1 MNHRKIASWVTY
13 ALFPMSVCSWA
24 AENSQYTFD
33 ESLFLGGDFG
43 KGLKRFNAD
52 NNTPAGKYSVDIYL
66 NGRFIQRDSVD
77 FVNNLAQ
84 KESEPCL
91 SREFYVQSGVNE
103 SALPQGDELAK
114 SQCKSPETLLKG
126 ASWSFDQPRL
136 RLDLYIPQA
145 LLTRSPRDAVPV
157 ESWDA
162 GESLMFLNYS
172 TNYYQSR
179 YRSGSGG
186 TSQYGFLGLKSG
198 INLGLWQLRQQSSA
212 TYSQSP
218 SRSRYQWQSLQTY
231 MQRPIAALDSNLM
244 IGQSYS
250 GGSLFGSMA
259 YNGVKLE
266 TDQRMWPQSR
276 RGYAPEIRGTA
287 QTNARVVVS
296 QNGRTIYE
304 TNVPQ
309 GPFVIDDLSSTHYE
323 GDLKVEIIEVDG
335 RSSTF
340 TVPFSAV
347 PDSMRPGV
355 SRYNA
360 VVGRARDYGDTQNL
374 FGDFT
379 YERGISNSFTGNLG
393 LRIADD
399 YQAILAGGVWSH
411 WLGAFGLNT
420 TWSHAQIDDNQS
432 QSGWRVQASYSR
444 TFDYTG
450 TNVALAGYRYS
461 TEGYRELSDVLGE
474 RASKK
479 HGSNNVFKSDTL
491 NQRNQFTAMINQ
503 SLGDYGSLYL
513 SGSVMDYYD
522 NQSRNT
528 QLQVGYSN
536 SWKNIS
542 YNLAISRQQSVYR
555 NQIDMD
561 GSEQGRSRSYLGNT
575 ENLITL
581 TFSIPLSF
589 GGRDNY
595 ISTSLSHAD
604 SSGNSGQTSV
614 SGMLDDAGTLNYSVY
629 AGYQQNRESQ
639 AGSTKNWGANLQK
652 NSAFGTLNGSYS
664 ASSDYTQWGVG
675 GRGAA
680 VIHRG
685 GITLGP
691 YLSETF
697 GLVEAKG
704 AKGALVK
711 NGQGARIDSNGYAI
725 VPSLTPYRYNTISLD
740 PKGINKHT
748 ELKSTQSRV
757 IPYAGAAVKASF
769 DTLSGYGVLI
779 KAKINGTEALPMGA
793 SVLDDQN
800 NVVGMSGQASLI
812 YARVR
817 ERQGIL
823 TVKWG
828 DSPQEM
834 CRVSYV
840 LPESSEQQELVSVAG
855 QCVVH

>member
-323 GDLKVEIIEVDG
+323 GDLKVEIIEADG

-604 SSGNSGQTSV
+604 SSGNSVQTSV

-779 KAKINGTEALPMGA
+779 KVKINGTEALPMGA

>member
-66 NGRFIQRDSVD
+66 NGSFIQRDSVD
-77 FVNNLAQ
+77 FVNNSAQ

-114 SQCKSPETLLKG
+114 RQCKSPEALLKG

-323 GDLKVEIIEVDG
+323 GDLKVEIIEADG

-711 NGQGARIDSNGYAI
+711 KGQGARIDSNGYAI

-779 KAKINGTEALPMGA
+779 KAKINDTEALPMGA

>member
-13 ALFPMSVCSWA
+13 ALFPMSICSWA

-77 FVNNLAQ
+77 FVNNSAQ

-103 SALPQGDELAK
+103 SALPQSDELAK
-114 SQCKSPETLLKG
+114 SQCKSPEALLKG

-212 TYSQSP
+212 TYSQSS

-231 MQRPIAALDSNLM
+231 MQRPIAALNSNLM

-309 GPFVIDDLSSTHYE
+309 GLFVIDDLSSTHYE
-323 GDLKVEIIEVDG
+323 GDLKVEIIEADG

-379 YERGISNSFTGNLG
+379 YERGISNSLTGNLG

-555 NQIDMD
+555 NQTDMD

>member
-13 ALFPMSVCSWA
+13 ALFPMSICSWA

-77 FVNNLAQ
+77 FVNNSAQ

-103 SALPQGDELAK
+103 SALPQSDELAK
-114 SQCKSPETLLKG
+114 SQCKSPEALLKG

-212 TYSQSP
+212 TYSQSS

-231 MQRPIAALDSNLM
+231 MQRPIAALNSNLM

-323 GDLKVEIIEVDG
+323 GDLKVEIIEADG

-379 YERGISNSFTGNLG
+379 YERGISNSLTGNLG

-479 HGSNNVFKSDTL
+479 RGSNNVFKSDTL

-555 NQIDMD
+555 NQTDMD

-652 NSAFGTLNGSYS
+652 NSVFGTLNGSYS

>member
-52 NNTPAGKYSVDIYL
+52 NHTPAGKYSVDIYL
-66 NGRFIQRDSVD
+66 NGSFIQRDSVD
-77 FVNNLAQ
+77 FVNNSAQ

-114 SQCKSPETLLKG
+114 RQCKSPEALLKG

-323 GDLKVEIIEVDG
+323 GDLKVEIIEADG

>member
-77 FVNNLAQ
+77 FVNNSAQ

-114 SQCKSPETLLKG
+114 SQCKSPEALLKG

-172 TNYYQSR
+172 TNYYQSP

-323 GDLKVEIIEVDG
+323 GDLKVEIIEADG

>member
-1 MNHRKIASWVTY
+1 MVV
-13 ALFPMSVCSWA
+13 L
-24 AENSQYTFD
+24 
-33 ESLFLGGDFG
+33 
-43 KGLKRFNAD
+43 
-52 NNTPAGKYSVDIYL
+52 YSVIAWIL
-66 NGRFIQRDSVD
+66 LTTQ
-77 FVNNLAQ
+77 LK

-114 SQCKSPETLLKG
+114 RQCKSPEALLKG

-323 GDLKVEIIEVDG
+323 GDLKVEIIEADG

-652 NSAFGTLNGSYS
+652 TQRSARLTGV
-664 ASSDYTQWGVG
+664 TQRPV
-675 GRGAA
+675 
-680 VIHRG
+680 
-685 GITLGP
+685 ITL
-691 YLSETF
+691 S
-697 GLVEAKG
+697 
-704 AKGALVK
+704 GALV
-711 NGQGARIDSNGYAI
+711 GVVLRLFTVEGSHLA
-725 VPSLTPYRYNTISLD
+725 
-740 PKGINKHT
+740 HT
-748 ELKSTQSRV
+748 
-757 IPYAGAAVKASF
+757 
-769 DTLSGYGVLI
+769 
-779 KAKINGTEALPMGA
+779 
-793 SVLDDQN
+793 
-800 NVVGMSGQASLI
+800 
-812 YARVR
+812 
-817 ERQGIL
+817 
-823 TVKWG
+823 
-828 DSPQEM
+828 
-834 CRVSYV
+834 
-840 LPESSEQQELVSVAG
+840 
-855 QCVVH
+855 

>member
-77 FVNNLAQ
+77 FVNNSAQ

-323 GDLKVEIIEVDG
+323 GDLKVEIIEADG

-589 GGRDNY
+589 GGGDNY